1 MSLVLAMV
9 VMGYWLLGFI
19 INKHQ
24 ERLLPSPINRPIWI
38 FVIISIVAYGWGVVL
53 RDPLVY
59 VPGSF
64 VVTQAAALLVNI
76 LLPLLALLVSNK
88 LVDLKWWRTLAWIM
102 VGLGAFHFVSVELNL
117 PTQQLISNGSRGL
130 FTAWVTGIA
139 YALALFDEEQP
150 LWRRGLLLVLVA
162 AFLYQSMIKNTLW
175 LSGWIPTLIICV
187 VVTFYRSK
195 KLFALGV
202 LVGLVILAINAG
214 TIYERVVVANVDEG
228 GTERLEIW
236 SMNLAHVAKH
246 PFFGMGP
253 AGYAVYNMTYHPLD
267 ARSTHNNYFDVLAQ
281 TGIIGFVA
289 FLWMQWRF
297 LVLGM
302 KNCRRVTHKRNFSAA
317 LGAVTLGGAVAAM
330 VAMMLGDWVLPF
342 AYNQTIS
349 GFDNAAYTWIF
360 LGGIA
365 ALAHMLDGEG
375 IGEP

>member
-1 MSLVLAMV
+1 MSIVAIWREGLERRFLRWLPILLQAGVVLGLIGAAFVSGMILTSDRLDPELLLVAALGGLAAVIGYRVSSIERSIIGIALAAGLLNFFAIVPPGTQSRLVVSLVLAMV

-253 AGYAVYNMTYHPLD
+253 AGYAV
-267 ARSTHNNYFDVLAQ
+267 
-281 TGIIGFVA
+281 
-289 FLWMQWRF
+289 
-297 LVLGM
+297 
-302 KNCRRVTHKRNFSAA
+302 
-317 LGAVTLGGAVAAM
+317 
-330 VAMMLGDWVLPF
+330 
-342 AYNQTIS
+342 
-349 GFDNAAYTWIF
+349 
-360 LGGIA
+360 
-365 ALAHMLDGEG
+365 
-375 IGEP
+375 